1 MCDVCM
7 FRPKSAR
14 TWFLFSETSFEK
26 QCHNGLTEFVQ
37 LERVASRR
45 RQSPLDI
52 HHYLACVVN
61 WHVLNVAKSV
71 RTAEQ
76 KVSCNVVF

>member
-7 FRPKSAR
+7 FRPKSER

-26 QCHNGLTEFVQ
+26 QCDNGLTEFVQ

-45 RQSPLDI
+45 RQIS
-52 HHYLACVVN
+52 
-61 WHVLNVAKSV
+61 
-71 RTAEQ
+71 T
-76 KVSCNVVF
+76 

>member
-7 FRPKSAR
+7 FRPKSER

-26 QCHNGLTEFVQ
+26 QCHSGLTEFVQ

-45 RQSPLDI
+45 RQIS
-52 HHYLACVVN
+52 
-61 WHVLNVAKSV
+61 
-71 RTAEQ
+71 T
-76 KVSCNVVF
+76 